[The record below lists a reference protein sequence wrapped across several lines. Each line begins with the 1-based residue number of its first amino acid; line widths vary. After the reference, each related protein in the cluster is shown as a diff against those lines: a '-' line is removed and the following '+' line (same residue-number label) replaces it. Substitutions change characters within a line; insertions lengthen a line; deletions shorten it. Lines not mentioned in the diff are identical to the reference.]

1 MINNL
6 TAVKGIKCWGAHTGV
21 KSLRRDLAII
31 YSEVPASAAATF
43 TQNQVVAEPIKI
55 CRRHLQGGMAQVIV
69 CNAGNANAC
78 TGEQGRQGAEA
89 MVQATAESLNID
101 PELVLIA
108 STGLIGEPFP
118 TEKVVEGI
126 KENMAKLSD
135 DSKAGSFAANA
146 ILTTDTFAKEG
157 FLEFELEG
165 KTAHLAGIAK
175 GSGMIHPN
183 MATMLG
189 FVVSDVAIEPALL
202 QKTVRACVDKS
213 FNMITVDGDTSTN
226 DMVAVLC
233 NGLAGN
239 KPITSPDDPGY
250 AVFWEK
256 LEELL
261 IHLAKLIVSD
271 GEGASKF
278 VEYHVAGA
286 PDERRARQLV
296 RAVSDSTLVK
306 AAMFGRDP
314 NWGRIICACGNAGV
328 PFDYTK
334 VDLYLGNESELVQ
347 VLEQGQPLEF
357 ERYQLKKLLRESHL
371 RVHLDLHHGEA
382 SATGWGADLT
392 TDYVMF
398 NSVYT
403 T

>member
-1 MINNL
+1 MIKNL
-6 TAVKGIKCWGAHTGV
+6 TSVRGIKCWGAHVGI
-21 KSLRRDLAII
+21 KSMRRDLAII
-31 YSEVPASAAATF
+31 YSEQPASAACAF
-43 TQNQVVAEPIKI
+43 TQNQVVAEPIKLSREHI
-55 CRRHLQGGMAQVIV
+55 KGGKAQVIV

-78 TGEQGRQGAEA
+78 TGEQGWQAAVAMAEA
-89 MVQATAESLNID
+89 TAKGLGIAK
-101 PELVLIA
+101 ELVIVA
-108 STGLIGEPFP
+108 STGLIGARFP
-118 TEKVVEGI
+118 TEEVVKGI
-126 KENMAKLSD
+126 EENIGKLSSD
-135 DSKAGSFAANA
+135 AKAGSFAANA

-157 FLEFELEG
+157 FMDFELDGTEINI
-165 KTAHLAGIAK
+165 AGISK

-189 FVVSDVAIEPALL
+189 FIVCDLAITPELL
-202 QKTVRACVDKS
+202 DKAVKECVDRS

-233 NGLAGN
+233 NGMAGN
-239 KPITSPDDPGY
+239 ELISSESQQGY
-250 AVFWEK
+250 KLFRQK
-256 LEELL
+256 LEDMM

-278 VEYHVAGA
+278 IEYQVVGA
-286 PDERRARQLV
+286 PSDKVARQLV
-296 RAVSDSTLVK
+296 REISDSTLVK

-314 NWGRIICACGNAGV
+314 NWGRIICAAGNAGL

-334 VDLYLGNESELVQ
+334 VDLYLGDASQMVQ
-347 VLEQGQPLEF
+347 VLDKGQPAEF
-357 ERYQLKKLLRESHL
+357 DRGQVKRLLRESNL
-371 RVHLDLHHGEA
+371 RIRLDMNGGDGQGV
-382 SATGWGADLT
+382 GWGADLT